1 MNFEELPAILGGTP
15 VRTRPFVVEPM
26 IDENEE
32 RLVLAAIREKNFS
45 RYIGSHSP
53 DLEASLRLRS
63 VEAVAIDADWHF
75 LGGPNVRAF
84 GAEFAAYFD
93 VPFAVPVSS
102 ATIGLSI
109 ALGAAGIAPGDEVI
123 LPAISFSATAS
134 AILLFNAIPVFV
146 DVDPFNF
153 CLDPAA
159 VEVAI
164 TPATKAI
171 LPVHLLGNLADMD
184 ALLDIA
190 KRYGLMV
197 IEDAAQAP
205 GALWRNAKAGTLGHA
220 GVFSFQQSKNIMTGE
235 GGMIVT
241 RDVEIAR
248 RARLILNHGEV
259 AFDDSASAQ
268 DLANIIGLNARLPE
282 LSAALGR
289 AQLAK
294 LDKVNDWR
302 TRNAD
307 ILRDELAN
315 LPGLAPAPSQR
326 AEDGPARDVPH
337 VFAALFDAITM
348 GISRDRFVA
357 ALRAEGVPV
366 GTGYPRTLYENPT
379 FMKQIAY
386 GSGGCPWTS
395 DFYRGKVTYAPG
407 MCPVAENLLRERF
420 IWFYHIAYA
429 STAEDMGDIGRAVR
443 KIAAARH
450 ALADAPE
457 AVFAEY
463 AGHSQGRVGVTQP
476 RARSR

>member
-1 MNFEELPAILGGTP
+1 MSSKALPAILGGTP
-15 VRTRPFVVEPM
+15 ERSRPFIVEPM

-53 DLEASLRLRS
+53 DLETSLRLPS
-63 VEAVAIDADWHF
+63 AEAAAIEADWHF

-84 GAEFAAYFD
+84 AAEFAAAFD

-102 ATIGLSI
+102 ATTGLSI

-134 AILLFNAIPVFV
+134 AILLFNAIPVFA
-146 DVDPFNF
+146 DVDPLSF
-153 CLDPAA
+153 CLNPAA
-159 VEVAI
+159 VEAAV

-190 KRYGLMV
+190 ERHGLMV

-205 GALWRNAKAGTLGHA
+205 GAHWRDARAGTLGNA

-241 RDVEIAR
+241 RDAEIAR

-259 AFDDSASAQ
+259 AFDDAASAR

-289 AQLAK
+289 ATFRPYLTDDMTGAQIGGALKNVMAIAAGIAIGRGLGENARAAIMTRGFAEMVRLALAK
-294 LDKVNDWR
+294 GARLETLAGLSGLGDLVL
-302 TRNAD
+302 TCSSVQSRNFSLGVALGEGTPLAD
-307 ILRDELAN
+307 IL
-315 LPGLAPAPSQR
+315 G
-326 AEDGPARDVPH
+326 ARESV
-337 VFAALFDAITM
+337 
-348 GISRDRFVA
+348 
-357 ALRAEGVPV
+357 AEGVTSAPAMV
-366 GTGYPRTLYENPT
+366 ALGKKLAIDLP
-379 FMKQIAY
+379 IAEAVDAVLHQ
-386 GSGGCPWTS
+386 G
-395 DFYRGKVTYAPG
+395 A
-407 MCPVAENLLRERF
+407 
-420 IWFYHIAYA
+420 
-429 STAEDMGDIGRAVR
+429 DISET
-443 KIAAARH
+443 IAALLSRPFR
-450 ALADAPE
+450 PE
-457 AVFAEY
+457 F
-463 AGHSQGRVGVTQP
+463 
-476 RARSR
+476 